1 VSSNSK
7 AIAKLKK
14 QSSRWPWE
22 YGLNG
27 FKSWLL
33 QRLPSRFVLWWF
45 KKILIDS
52 EYLLKRESVK
62 FFRYGNVAYGAN
74 RDKKC
79 ERMLVIAFGLIDREF
94 DAGYVSLIRN
104 AVRSTLKNSKIRFE
118 YSEKILTS
126 TRRLEIMTLD
136 AGGWYVL
143 SRGLFSLGY
152 FRAALVARE
161 KSLDQSISE
170 AVVRDS
176 SSTSLSRG
184 LQAYLERMNLVEL
197 KVILR
202 DRGGQISE
210 KHLSQFKTFLSVFE
224 HGYECALN
232 VEGSRCTQNETI
244 FKQLIKDK
252 SVAIVGPGS
261 PHSNYGAE
269 IEGFETVIR
278 IKYIGNEV
286 VDEKN
291 YHGSRTDISFI
302 GAINAVKIQENLLQG
317 TLANVRLIVSSHTAV
332 DFIGSIP
339 IYVIED
345 DDVIYRT
352 PTTSGIRTLKEVIKY
367 LPSKVK
373 VFGFD
378 FYSTLTPY
386 SKEMTMFYEKSS
398 WRFGH
403 PNDFVADGVYFKF
416 ARARDFSEHDPVSNF
431 CFAQNLY
438 KAGLFDI
445 EPYGK
450 SILELTPYQ
459 YVERLEEMLGDW

>member
-1 VSSNSK
+1 MSANSK

-14 QSSRWPWE
+14 NSRKWHTE
-22 YGLNG
+22 TGLSG
-27 FKSWLL
+27 FKNLLL
-33 QRLPSRFVLWWF
+33 QRLPARFILWML
-45 KKILIDS
+45 KKFLIDS

-62 FFRYGNVAYGAN
+62 FFRYSNVAYGAN
-74 RDKKC
+74 RHKRC

-94 DAGYVSLIRN
+94 DADYVALMRN
-104 AVRSTLKNSKIRFE
+104 AVRSNLENSKTRFE
-118 YSEKILTS
+118 YSEKIFTS

-136 AGGWYVL
+136 AGGWYQL
-143 SRGLFSLGY
+143 SRGLFSMGY
-152 FRAALVARE
+152 FRAAWAARE
-161 KSLDQSISE
+161 KSLDLSISE
-170 AVVRDS
+170 AVFSDS

-197 KVILR
+197 KAILR
-202 DRGGQISE
+202 DRGVQISE
-210 KHLSQFKTFLSVFE
+210 KHLSQLRTFVSVFE
-224 HGYECALN
+224 RGYECALN
-232 VEGSRCTQNETI
+232 VEGFRCRQNETI

-261 PHSNYGAE
+261 PYSNYGAE

-278 IKYIGNEV
+278 IKYIGKEV
-286 VDEKN
+286 LDNKK
-291 YHGSRTDISFI
+291 YHGSRTDINWI
-302 GAINAVKIQENLLQG
+302 GGINAVKFQENLLRDDF
-317 TLANVRLIVSSHTAV
+317 ANIQLIMSNSTEVE
-332 DFIGSIP
+332 FIGLVP
-339 IYVIED
+339 VYVVED
-345 DDVIYRT
+345 DDVLYRT

-367 LPSKVK
+367 SPSKVK

-386 SKEMTMFYEKSS
+386 SKEMTKFYEESA

-403 PNDFVADGVYFKF
+403 PNDFVSRGVYFKF

-431 CFAQNLY
+431 RFAQNLY

>member
-1 VSSNSK
+1 M
-7 AIAKLKK
+7 
-14 QSSRWPWE
+14 
-22 YGLNG
+22 NG

-210 KHLSQFKTFLSVFE
+210 KHL
-224 HGYECALN
+224 
-232 VEGSRCTQNETI
+232 
-244 FKQLIKDK
+244 
-252 SVAIVGPGS
+252 
-261 PHSNYGAE
+261 
-269 IEGFETVIR
+269 
-278 IKYIGNEV
+278 
-286 VDEKN
+286 
-291 YHGSRTDISFI
+291 
-302 GAINAVKIQENLLQG
+302 
-317 TLANVRLIVSSHTAV
+317 
-332 DFIGSIP
+332 
-339 IYVIED
+339 
-345 DDVIYRT
+345 
-352 PTTSGIRTLKEVIKY
+352 
-367 LPSKVK
+367 
-373 VFGFD
+373 
-378 FYSTLTPY
+378 
-386 SKEMTMFYEKSS
+386 
-398 WRFGH
+398 
-403 PNDFVADGVYFKF
+403 
-416 ARARDFSEHDPVSNF
+416 
-431 CFAQNLY
+431 
-438 KAGLFDI
+438 
-445 EPYGK
+445 
-450 SILELTPYQ
+450 
-459 YVERLEEMLGDW
+459 